1 MARRIIIGI
10 SGASGVIYGVR
21 MLQHQRDSDCEAQ
34 WTLSTTCSVAGVVYS
49 GALIHIMA
57 AIAWD

>member
-10 SGASGVIYGVR
+10 SGASGVICGVR
-21 MLQHQRDSDCEAQ
+21 MLQHQRDSEAQ

-57 AIAWD
+57 AVVWD